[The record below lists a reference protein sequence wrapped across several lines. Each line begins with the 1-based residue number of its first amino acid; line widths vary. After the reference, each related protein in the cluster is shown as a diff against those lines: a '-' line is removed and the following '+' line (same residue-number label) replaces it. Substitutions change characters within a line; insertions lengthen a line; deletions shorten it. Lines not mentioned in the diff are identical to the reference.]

1 MKKTATLLFACILS
15 LNSLFAQTTGGPD
28 TYGYVWRDSNDPS
41 GPVYNWIDVLP
52 LVGAQEVRFLADDN
66 TVGSFPVGFPFH
78 YYWYDVSQ
86 FWIGSNGYLG
96 FTNGQI
102 SAPFGMIPN
111 VAGAQNFL
119 AALASDLLFDISNTA
134 ECWRYTNPSNDTLI
148 VSWLDVPFYDAT
160 IPSGSGSNT
169 FQIILSAVDSS
180 ITYQYKVQTGVPAAG
195 ANVVI
200 GIENNSGSIGLQH
213 SMNVFPPVNYAI
225 KYSYPS
231 NTTFVVNDASTA
243 YNDNIETGGLFLSKN
258 GNSFTMKTNIK
269 NTGNQNLPSFNV
281 FSRVLNSVGATV
293 VSDNKMSLASTP
305 GQSENITMTNVF
317 NPTAAG
323 TFRYVTNTQL
333 AADATPSN
341 DQKIQEL
348 VVLDTTVASI
358 RLSYDNGVE
367 AGLGGLNWT
376 GGSGGAAIYYAPPF
390 YPAKVTDLYT
400 FIVANP
406 MSVGYSMVVYDDNGS
421 SGAPGTKLD
430 SIYVAP
436 GAVFISTWN
445 TIALTAPLTIPSGG
459 LYIAWKMNGDGLTL
473 GQNQVP
479 PFSNRVFEIL
489 GNTWAT
495 YRYRETEDLMINI
508 GIEKIPVSGAGIHE
522 SELGNYFGNFY
533 PNPSSDMASINY
545 DIPFNVKNIVY
556 QLFDVQG
563 KLITI
568 SAADV
573 QSNSGKLNVRVSN
586 LNAGIYTCK
595 IIVDGD
601 VLVRKLV
608 IAK

>member
-1 MKKTATLLFACILS
+1 MKKSINLLFACIFGLG
-15 LNSLFAQTTGGPD
+15 SLFAQTTGGPD
-28 TYGYVWRDSNDPS
+28 TYGYIWRDSNDPS
-41 GPVYNWIDVLP
+41 GPVYNWIDILP
-52 LVGAQEVRFLADDN
+52 LAGAQQVRFLADDN

-119 AALASDLLFDISNTA
+119 SAMACDLLFDITNSA
-134 ECWRYTNPSNDTLI
+134 ACWRYTNPTNDTLI
-148 VSWLDVPFYDAT
+148 VSWLDVPFYDAAV
-160 IPSGSGSNT
+160 PAGSGSNT

-180 ITYQYKVQTGVPAAG
+180 ITYQYKVQSGLPSAGV
-195 ANVVI
+195 NVVI

-213 SMNVFPPVNYAI
+213 SMNVFPPINYAI

-231 NTTFVVNDASTA
+231 NTTFVVNDASTS
-243 YNDNIETGGLFLSKN
+243 YNDNTETGGLFLSKN
-258 GNSFTMKTNIK
+258 GDSFTMKTSIK
-269 NTGNQNLPSFNV
+269 NTGNQNLPSYNV
-281 FSRVLNSVGATV
+281 FSRVLNAAGTPV
-293 VSDNKMSLASTP
+293 VTDNMMCLASTP
-305 GQSENITMTNVF
+305 GQTENITMTNVF
-317 NPTAAG
+317 NPTTAG
-323 TFRYVTNTQL
+323 TFRFVTNTQL
-333 AADATPSN
+333 AGDATPSN

-348 VVLDTTVASI
+348 VVIDTTVASI

-376 GGSGGAAIYYAPPF
+376 GGSGGAAIYYVPPF

-421 SGAPGTKLD
+421 AGAAGTKLD
-430 SIYVAP
+430 SIFVAP
-436 GAVFISTWN
+436 GSVFTTSWN
-445 TIALTAPLTIPSGG
+445 NIALTAPITVSSGG

-473 GQNQVP
+473 GQNQVA

-508 GIEKIPVSGAGIHE
+508 GIEKISGAGIHE
-522 SELGNYFGNFY
+522 SELGNYFGDFY
-533 PNPSSDMASINY
+533 PNPSSNMANINY

-563 KLITI
+563 KLITTHSYNI
-568 SAADV
+568 
-573 QSNSGKLNVRVSN
+573 QSNSGKLNLRVDN
-586 LNAGIYTCK
+586 LNGGIYTCK

-601 VLVRKLV
+601 VLIRKLV
-608 IAK
+608 IVK